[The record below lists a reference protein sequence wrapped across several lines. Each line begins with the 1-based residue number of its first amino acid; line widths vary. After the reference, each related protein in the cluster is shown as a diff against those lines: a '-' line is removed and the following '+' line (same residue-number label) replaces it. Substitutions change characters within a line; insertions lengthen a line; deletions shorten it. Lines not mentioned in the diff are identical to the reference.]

1 MELLAVDR
9 DSTADIAVDMDH
21 IRDTA
26 GSTADTVADTTVQQS
41 EQQLEQQLE
50 LENLRLQSDSEQLQ
64 V

>member
-41 EQQLEQQLE
+41 EQQLE
-50 LENLRLQSDSEQLQ
+50 LENLRLLSDSERLQ

>member
-26 GSTADTVADTTVQQS
+26 GGTADTVADTTVQQS
-41 EQQLEQQLE
+41 EQQLE
-50 LENLRLQSDSEQLQ
+50 LENLRLLSDSEQLQ